1 MAAVL
6 ERPPMPAMLP
16 AILAQPRPAGWEAR
30 RAQAEAAL
38 ERQDWPSTRQEGW
51 KYTDLAVLK
60 AMDFSAGA
68 AQPVDIGP
76 LILPEAR
83 GSRLVFVNGQF
94 NSHHSNTSSLPPG
107 VRLLNLASASELAH
121 DLGSLAGPAG
131 ADPFADL
138 NTARF
143 QDGALV
149 IIPKGVHLEAPL
161 HVLFLSA
168 QDGPRATCSLPRLF
182 VVLERGASATLVE
195 EYQGK
200 GSTLTCAVAEVIVRA
215 NASLNHERI
224 QRESAEAFHF
234 SSLAARVERDGQYAC
249 RTIAFGA
256 RLSRSTPRVAL
267 AEEGASLVL
276 DGLALLGEAQVA
288 DTHSFIDHL
297 VPHCTSRQTHKAIAD
312 DRSLAVFNG
321 IIYVRR
327 DAQGTDAQQQCR
339 GLLLSTQARVDAKP
353 QLEIYADDVKCA
365 HGAAI
370 GQLDPEALFY
380 LESRGLRPALARN
393 LLTYAFASDL
403 LAGIP
408 VPSLKRQLRQTVLA
422 RTNAEHLET
431 LP

>member
-1 MAAVL
+1 MAAVM
-6 ERPPMPAMLP
+6 ERPLLP
-16 AILAQPRPAGWEAR
+16 AILAQPRPAGWEPLR
-30 RAQAEAAL
+30 LRAEAAL
-38 ERQDWPSTRQEGW
+38 EGQDWPSTRQEAW
-51 KYTDLAVLK
+51 KYTDLAALK
-60 AMDFSAGA
+60 ALDFGAGA
-68 AQPVDIGP
+68 ERPVDIGP

-94 NSHHSNTSSLPPG
+94 DSHHSNCSSLPPG
-107 VRLLNLASASELAH
+107 VRLLNLASASALAH
-121 DLGSLAGPAG
+121 ELGTLAGPAG

-143 QDGALV
+143 RDGALV
-149 IIPKGVHLEAPL
+149 IVPKGVQVEAPL
-161 HVLFLSA
+161 HVLFISD
-168 QDGPRATCSLPRLF
+168 QDGAQATCSLPRLF
-182 VVLERGASATLVE
+182 LVLEAGASATVVE
-195 EYQGK
+195 EYHGR
-200 GSTLTCAVAEVIVRA
+200 GRTLTCAVTEVIVRA

-224 QRESAEAFHF
+224 QRESAEAYHF

-249 RTIAFGA
+249 RTISFGG
-256 RLSRSTPRVAL
+256 RLSRSTPRVTL
-267 AEEGASLVL
+267 AEEGASLTL

-288 DTHSFIDHL
+288 DTHSFIDHI
-297 VPHCTSRQTHKAIAD
+297 VPRCTSRQTHKTIAD
-312 DRSLAVFNG
+312 GASTAVFNG
-321 IIYVRR
+321 IIYVRK

-339 GLLLSTQARVDAKP
+339 GLLLSTQAKVDAKP

-380 LESRGLRPALARN
+380 LQSRGLRPALARN

>member
-6 ERPPMPAMLP
+6 ERPPIPAMLP
-16 AILAQPRPAGWEAR
+16 AILARPRPAGWEAR

-38 ERQDWPSTRQEGW
+38 ERQDWPSTRQEAW
-51 KYTDLAVLK
+51 KYTDLTTLTAIE
-60 AMDFSAGA
+60 FSAGTA
-68 AQPVDIGP
+68 APVDIGP

-83 GSRLVFVNGQF
+83 GSRLVFVNGRF
-94 NSHHSNTSSLPPG
+94 DSHHSTTSSLPPG

-121 DLGSLAGPAG
+121 ELGALAEPG
-131 ADPFADL
+131 ADPFANL

-149 IIPKGVHLEAPL
+149 IIPKGVQLEAPL
-161 HVLFLSA
+161 HVLFVSD
-168 QDGPRATCSLPRLF
+168 QHGVQATCSLPRLF
-182 VVLERGASATLVE
+182 VVVERGASATLIE

-200 GSTLTCAVAEVIVRA
+200 GHTLTCAVTEVIVRA

-224 QRESAEAFHF
+224 QRESPEAYHF
-234 SSLAARVERDGQYAC
+234 SNLAARVERDGQYSC
-249 RTIAFGA
+249 RTIAFGG
-256 RLSRSTPRVAL
+256 RLSRSTPRVTL
-267 AEEGASLVL
+267 AEEGASLIL

-297 VPHCTSRQTHKAIAD
+297 VPHCTSRQTHKTIAD
-312 DRSLAVFNG
+312 GASLAVFNG
-321 IIYVRR
+321 IIYVRK

-339 GLLLSTQARVDAKP
+339 GLLLSAQARVDAKP

-431 LP
+431 LT